1 MRATRERMTAVAA
14 AEFFDFQPCSSL
26 GLPDPAPLIENLA
39 TGVIEILLGV
49 REVQQIARWVTEPVY
64 ELLLG
69 RSLSARRQRALRPE
83 RGVPGFAVGAVR
95 TCHPADGVVEGA
107 VVVRS
112 SGRTRAVAVRLEGL
126 DGGWRATAI
135 RVL

>member
-1 MRATRERMTAVAA
+1 MTAVDA
-14 AEFFDFQPCSSL
+14 AEFFDFQPCSSR

-69 RSLSARRQRALRPE
+69 RSLTARRQRARRSE
-83 RGVPGFAVGAVR
+83 RGIPGFVVGSVR

-112 SGRTRAVAVRLEGL
+112 GGRTRAVAVRLEGL